1 MSSTSPFLEAR
12 IVEFALCLASL
23 LLRRVAEAEE
33 GGGAAGIADKVASG
47 TCSDWRTLARKA
59 VVLALAASRSSLG

>member
-12 IVEFALCLASL
+12 TVEFADSLASL

-33 GGGAAGIADKVASG
+33 GGGTACRVAIG
-47 TCSDWRTLARKA
+47 TCSAWRTLARKVA
-59 VVLALAASRSSLG
+59 VLALAASRSSLG